1 MFRAQ
6 AATSRPVHP
15 SVMAS
20 GNETGVST
28 PFIPCHTAWGSARQV
43 QKKKASS
50 PQRLSAG
57 AVPTPPGRYSA
68 RSSAV
73 TNRSAASAEKIS
85 TAGRMRYRLAGC
97 STKRT
102 TVCR

>member
-6 AATSRPVHP
+6 AAPSRPVHP

-57 AVPTPPGRYSA
+57 ERQTFF
-68 RSSAV
+68 
-73 TNRSAASAEKIS
+73 ELLDKIMQS
-85 TAGRMRYRLAGC
+85 EGEPYETSRP
-97 STKRT
+97 
-102 TVCR
+102 